1 MRTWGAVFVVEV
13 FLAAV
18 GALAIL
24 LIVASP
30 FSSSGAGDGDLAL
43 SAAASGSDAFEV
55 TIRDKTPSP
64 TPSPLPT
71 PDPLRCGP
79 TVDGAY
85 MANTQIVSYYGNP
98 YTSQMG
104 ILGELDPAALVAAV
118 TARAATYDSL
128 NGPLAAR
135 PALHIVYGTAQ
146 AGPGPE
152 GLYLQYVDDATMRE
166 YIDLACDNGLLVF
179 VDLQIGRSDVETEVR
194 KVLDYLELPNVHL
207 ALDPEFAMAPGEV
220 PGQRIGTIDAQDVNN
235 AQSVVAELIEERGLS
250 DKIIVVHQFLEKM
263 VTRPEL
269 IQDFP
274 RVRLVIDMDGFGPA
288 AVKEVKYGWFAE
300 PAEYAGIKLFFK
312 HDPDLM
318 SEADVL
324 ALQPNVIIYQ

>member
-1 MRTWGAVFVVEV
+1 MRTWGAVLAVEAV
-13 FLAAV
+13 LLAA
-18 GALAIL
+18 GAVTIA

-30 FSSSGAGDGDLAL
+30 FSSSSAEDEDLVLSGAAPGAR
-43 SAAASGSDAFEV
+43 AFEV

-64 TPSPLPT
+64 TPSPVPT
-71 PDPLRCGP
+71 PDSLRCGP

-98 YTSQMG
+98 YASQMG
-104 ILGELDPAALVAAV
+104 ILGELDPATLVAEV
-118 TARAATYDSL
+118 TAHAATYDSL

-194 KVLDYLELPNVHL
+194 KVLDYLKFPNVHL

-220 PGQRIGTIDAQDVNN
+220 PGQRIGTIDAQDVND
-235 AQSVVAELIEERGLS
+235 AQSVVEGLIEEHGLS

-269 IQDFP
+269 IRDYP

-288 AVKEVKYGWFAE
+288 AIKRVKYGWFAE

-324 ALQPNVIIYQ
+324 ALGPNVIIYQ